1 MLDCGRMEHYVLFNV
16 VTVRYVRFW
25 LHWEAA
31 EMQEIHRYPTQE
43 KQHFSGK
50 GIRQSVRRLFRETVR
65 KQEHPCVG
73 EYSSKPLISHW
84 DKSVCFTFSRATE
97 DIANTEMLHKERW
110 ERTSSLINFSIKLLR
125 SHIWLLKRGAQLG
138 PRCVCGNANAQWWG
152 FPVKTAPLGCWQ
164 RYQEKDKD
172 YTGQIGQIGL
182 EKKVFRIK
190 SAQLL
195 TMESAISSDFSACSA

>member
-1 MLDCGRMEHYVLFNV
+1 MSDFGSTEKLQKCK
-16 VTVRYVRFW
+16 RFTGT
-25 LHWEAA
+25 
-31 EMQEIHRYPTQE
+31 PPKK

-97 DIANTEMLHKERW
+97 DIANTEMLHKERR

-138 PRCVCGNANAQWWG
+138 PRCVCVCVVMLMRSDGDFLLKQLHWDADRDTKR
-152 FPVKTAPLGCWQ
+152 KTKTIL
-164 RYQEKDKD
+164 DK
-172 YTGQIGQIGL
+172 
-182 EKKVFRIK
+182 
-190 SAQLL
+190 
-195 TMESAISSDFSACSA
+195 